1 MTQTHD
7 TAEDGFHEIQLS
19 GKQLVFLFM
28 ATTVVSVVIFLC
40 GVLVGRGVRSG
51 SELDQPADA
60 AAAAV
65 AEEPP
70 AAADAGVPS
79 TTPPPQPVAE
89 PELSYDKRLQQQ
101 PGQTEQLKPSP
112 PPQQATVKAEEP
124 AAKPDQPATKP
135 EQPAPAA
142 TKAPARSEADVPTSG
157 RAGVWLIQV
166 HALRDREAASTIV
179 RNLIAK
185 GYPAFLANPPRGTPA
200 FYRVQIGRYKDRAEA
215 DQVARRLAREE
226 QLRPEVKR

>member
-51 SELDQPADA
+51 SELDQPSDTA
-60 AAAAV
+60 AAAL

-70 AAADAGVPS
+70 ATDAGAPANV
-79 TTPPPQPVAE
+79 PPPQPVSE
-89 PELSYDKRLQQQ
+89 SELSYDKRLQQQ
-101 PGQTEQLKPSP
+101 PGQAEQLKPSP
-112 PPQQATVKAEEP
+112 PPEQPTVKAEQP
-124 AAKPDQPATKP
+124 AAKPEP
-135 EQPAPAA
+135 PAPAA
-142 TKAPARSEADVPTSG
+142 TRPPARSEADVPTSA

-166 HALRDREAASTIV
+166 HALRDREAASKIV

-215 DQVARRLAREE
+215 DQVARRLASEE